1 MPSSAPVSV
10 KPNKK
15 DNNLMKRVLSIAA
28 LAVLLLSCG
37 HKGTYKIPGVG
48 SFDALVYT
56 TTADST
62 RLFVK
67 SGLDFA
73 AADPS
78 VPVIRVTDQTF
89 QTVEGFGAA
98 ITVSSCYNLLK
109 MKPED
114 RKAFLVE
121 LFDPKE
127 GVGSSLIRLAIGGSD
142 FTWDYEH
149 PNGGRFTWCDEEG
162 MEHFAPHELDVKYVL
177 PILKEIYAI
186 NPDVK
191 IIGSP
196 WTAPRWMKLDADLKE
211 PHYSWTGGRLNP
223 ACYQDY
229 ADYLVKWIQYFEGQ
243 GFPIYGITPQ
253 NEPLNA
259 GNSMSML
266 MYWED
271 TRDFVKTALGPAFE
285 KAGLKT
291 KILIFDHNYNYDR
304 MADQDGYPL
313 KVYEDPEAS
322 KYIAGSAW
330 HNYGGRVSELDRII
344 AAAPDKEIWFT
355 EASIGKWGYRFGRSL
370 LNDFREIFLG
380 TLSRNGKGVVFWNL
394 MLDEKFGPY
403 TNFKG
408 SCMTCY
414 GAVNVVSGDYSKVDR
429 YTQWYNIA
437 HASVVVRPEAVRVGT
452 EGSVEGVQCL
462 VFRNVDG
469 SYGALLLNDAD
480 AAKQLSLTVGKHSL
494 PVEVPSRSLV
504 SVRWTE

>member
-1 MPSSAPVSV
+1 
-10 KPNKK
+10 
-15 DNNLMKRVLSIAA
+15 MKHSFLFAFYALIMAA
-28 LAVLLLSCG
+28 CG
-37 HKGTYKIPGVG
+37 PKGAYTIPGQG
-48 SFDALVYT
+48 SFDALKYT

-62 RLFVK
+62 VLFAK
-67 SGLDFA
+67 EGLHFA
-73 AADPS
+73 KGEASD
-78 VPVIRVTDQTF
+78 PVIRLTDQTF

-98 ITVSSCYNLLK
+98 VTISSCYNLLK
-109 MKPED
+109 MKQED
-114 RKAFLVE
+114 RTAFLKE
-121 LFDPKE
+121 LFDPKD

-142 FTWDYEH
+142 FSWDYEH
-149 PNGGRFTWCDEEG
+149 PCGGRFTWCDEEG

-177 PILKEIYAI
+177 PVLKEIYAI

-196 WTAPRWMKLDADLKE
+196 WTAPRWMKLDADLKGS
-211 PHYSWTGGRLNP
+211 HYSWTGGRLNP
-223 ACYQDY
+223 AFYRDY
-229 ADYLVKWIQYFEGQ
+229 ADYFVRWIRYFESQ

-291 KILIFDHNYNYDR
+291 RILIFDHNYNYDG

-313 KVYEDPEAS
+313 KVFQDPEAG

-355 EASIGKWGYRFGRSL
+355 EASIGTWGYRFDRSN
-370 LNDFREIFLG
+370 LNDYRDIFLG
-380 TLSRNGKGVVFWNL
+380 TLSRNGKGVIFWNL
-394 MLDEKFGPY
+394 MLDEKNGPY
-403 TNFKG
+403 TNFNG

-414 GAVNVVSGDYSKVDR
+414 GAVNVVSGDYSQVNR

-437 HASVVVRPEAVRVGT
+437 HASVAVRPGAVRVGT
-452 EGSVEGVQCL
+452 EGSVEGLQCL
-462 VFRNVDG
+462 VFRNPD
-469 SYGALLLNDAD
+469 SSFGALLLNGAEDS
-480 AAKQLSLTVGKHSL
+480 KQLVLTSGKNDL
-494 PVEVPSRSLV
+494 PVEVPARSLV
-504 SVRWTE
+504 SVRWKD